1 MACPTSPLTL
11 RQSNKS
17 LTMNAISRVSPGLVR
32 MRGVQVVPGLRSSTA
47 KTLLEAWQTKG
58 SWCCP
63 AMFTPCYRARL
74 PFSRT
79 ESLAL
84 GDGLWRWVGGL
95 YPTLT
100 QLGATTYQKAK
111 DHSSKEAPNE
121 AFPGLL
127 RGQLW
132 TESKFLTKC
141 ILIILALGIMIV

>member
-11 RQSNKS
+11 RESDKS
-17 LTMNAISRVSPGLVR
+17 LTVNTISWVSPGLASV
-32 MRGVQVVPGLRSSTA
+32 RGVQAVHGLRSSTA
-47 KTLLEAWQTKG
+47 KTLPEAWQTKG
-58 SWCCP
+58 RCCCP

-84 GDGLWRWVGGL
+84 GDGLWRWAGGL

-141 ILIILALGIMIV
+141 ISITLALGTMTV